1 MKWNTILRK
10 NDAQKTSFSSKNN
23 DLCKKVSPIM
33 QKVAKKFGRLNNFSY
48 LRAAIRQTF
57 SDYEERAFGNYE

>member
-1 MKWNTILRK
+1 
-10 NDAQKTSFSSKNN
+10 
-23 DLCKKVSPIM
+23 M
-33 QKVAKKFGRLNNFSY
+33 QKVAKKFGRLKYFSY